1 MTLQCSEFRVSLY
14 RFCTRKTVN
23 HPIALVLAAGLVTA
37 VVFGFYQSHQAS
49 ILAGQVYAASQ
60 KTKDSEQRIADLNW
74 QVSSLTD
81 KEKNL
86 ESDMQY
92 WKDQYQSQNSIYGDL
107 SGKYTKLEQDLG
119 TLKDQ
124 NSQLVGENTSLKSS
138 RSLLQQQMDAEKAK
152 RESAESNLS
161 VAPKLPYAMMHGR
174 QITWVFKDSKGNL
187 YNWDLPVD
195 TYRQVIEAPQPQD
208 MLTLKK
214 SDGSTITVRDHTK
227 FVDNWSFK
235 KVIDQ
240 VYANSKSDE
249 DFAYELWY
257 ITSEMT
263 TYSADIG
270 EQPRWALE
278 TFTEAGGDCE
288 DFAILIA
295 SMIRSSV
302 HTKDWQ
308 VQMVFFDLD
317 HPQKAQD
324 VNHVALYVKTP
335 SFSSFIETTDKT
347 NGLDFWHGKI
357 DGWYFDV

>member
-1 MTLQCSEFRVSLY
+1 MTLQCTEFRVSLY
-14 RFCTRKTVN
+14 RSCQRKPVN
-23 HPIALVLAAGLVTA
+23 HPFTLAMAAGLLTA
-37 VVFGFYQSHQAS
+37 TIFGFYQSHQAS
-49 ILAGQVYAASQ
+49 VLADQVSSAEQ
-60 KTKDSEQRIADLNW
+60 KVKDRETRIADLHS
-74 QVSSLTD
+74 QISFLSD

-86 ESDMQY
+86 ETDVQY
-92 WKDQYQSQNSIYGDL
+92 WKGQYQSQSDVYGDL
-107 SGKYTKLEQDLG
+107 SGKYTRLEQDFG
-119 TLKDQ
+119 TLKDR

-138 RSLLQQQMDAEKAK
+138 RTLLQQQIDAEKLK
-152 RESAESNLS
+152 RESAERNVSA
-161 VAPKLPYAMMHGR
+161 APKPPYTMMHGR
-174 QITWVFKDSKGNL
+174 EMTWVFHDSKGNL
-187 YNWDLPVD
+187 YHWTLPVD
-195 TYRQVIEAPQPQD
+195 TYRQVIEAKQPQD
-208 MLTLKK
+208 MLTLRK

-235 KVIDQ
+235 DVVDQ
-240 VYANSKSDE
+240 IYANSKSDE

-278 TFTEAGGDCE
+278 TFSEAGGDCE

-295 SMIRSSV
+295 SMIKSSA

-335 SFSSFIETTDKT
+335 KFSSFIETTDKN
-347 NGLDFWHGKI
+347 NGLDFWHGNI